1 MPPTRKKRKK
11 VHSVPPDA
19 WPAKSKAP
27 EPAVVPAS
35 AGWASLTP
43 ELIATLGKF
52 LDLPMPRPP
61 PPAAKQDGGK
71 GKGGAD
77 DAPAKFSCC
86 LTHKRICALS
96 RAPSATE
103 QLAGKSA
110 SSSKSSSSTDG
121 VHIVIWEEHKMRY
134 RGTSSQCT
142 DLMPA
147 ALESAIK
154 EVGHGV
160 TLASAKKF
168 DSKS

>member
-71 GKGGAD
+71 GKGV
-77 DAPAKFSCC
+77 PPKV
-86 LTHKRICALS
+86 
-96 RAPSATE
+96 
-103 QLAGKSA
+103 
-110 SSSKSSSSTDG
+110 DG
-121 VHIVIWEEHKMRY
+121 GNLPGELM
-134 RGTSSQCT
+134 S
-142 DLMPA
+142 LMPTKWLMQ
-147 ALESAIK
+147 LE
-154 EVGHGV
+154 
-160 TLASAKKF
+160 KK
-168 DSKS
+168 